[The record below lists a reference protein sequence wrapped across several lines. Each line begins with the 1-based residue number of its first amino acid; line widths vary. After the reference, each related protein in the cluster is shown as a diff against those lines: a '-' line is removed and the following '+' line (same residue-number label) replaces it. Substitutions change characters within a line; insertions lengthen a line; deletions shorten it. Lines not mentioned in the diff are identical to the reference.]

1 MPSLTITCSLLLLLP
16 GSVTKTSNLANFYGG
31 ENLWPESGWKPS
43 DGEKPEGKLRK
54 SGSGSGSGSG
64 GGGGGSNSSGSGG
77 GRDLLASLAPE
88 YAEIDSLGTFTSGKK
103 GACDGDVSSAEA
115 YASASVLAA
124 CNNRKNKVS
133 ILVVHLGRK

>member
-1 MPSLTITCSLLLLLP
+1 MPSLTITLFPSP
-16 GSVTKTSNLANFYGG
+16 SGSVTKTSNLANFYGG

-103 GACDGDVSSAEA
+103 GACDDVSSAEA

-133 ILVVHLGRK
+133 IYGCPFWKKK